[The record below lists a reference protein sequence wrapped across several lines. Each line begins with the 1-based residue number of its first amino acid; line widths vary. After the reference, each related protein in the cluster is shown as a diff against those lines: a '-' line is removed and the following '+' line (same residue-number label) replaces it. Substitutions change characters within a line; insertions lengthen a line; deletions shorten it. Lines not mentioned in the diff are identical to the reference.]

1 MIVLCGSHSYS
12 PAVGSLCL
20 FLHALISVTVMFCL
34 VQCPWVHC
42 SLPPESPLCNG
53 KKPHGTALATEP
65 RGRLVTTSHSDC
77 PLCVHCTLCNAYSE
91 VCGKPWWPDNLE
103 KSRHWP
109 WEVSLRIQNK
119 HVCGGALIDINW
131 VVSAAHCIQG

>member
-1 MIVLCGSHSYS
+1 MPSCCKLSLSFSPSGDKEDHNQPGGSVPLGPLSSAPQS
-12 PAVGSLCL
+12 P
-20 FLHALISVTVMFCL
+20 F
-34 VQCPWVHC
+34 
-42 SLPPESPLCNG
+42 CNG
-53 KKPHGTALATEP
+53 KKPLMIPLWQPDP

-77 PLCVHCTLCNAYSE
+77 SLCVHCTLCNAYSE

-109 WEVSLRIQNK
+109 WEVSLHIDNK
-119 HVCGGALIDINW
+119 HVCGGALIDNSW